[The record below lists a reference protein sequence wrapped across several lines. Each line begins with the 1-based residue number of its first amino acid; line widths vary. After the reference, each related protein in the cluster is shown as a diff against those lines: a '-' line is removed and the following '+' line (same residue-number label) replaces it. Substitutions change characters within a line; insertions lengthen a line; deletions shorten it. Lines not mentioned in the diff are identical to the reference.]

1 MLELSLL
8 APLTAASSSERLT
21 STFLAKDASNSVIV
35 QSRRSAILNYA
46 SLVVDLAS
54 TISGMP
60 WYLMGW
66 KKESEVLEVR
76 MFEGIEFEKG
86 WKNIPQSAKLVIE
99 ADQKMQFYDVE
110 IKLVARFKGL
120 RWVEAFDLD
129 SFGLLTTSA

>member
-8 APLTAASSSERLT
+8 APLTAASSSERFT

-46 SLVVDLAS
+46 SSVVDLAS

-76 MFEGIEFEKG
+76 MFEGVEFEKG
-86 WKNIPQSAKLVIE
+86 WKNIPQSAKLVVE

-120 RWVEAFDLD
+120 RWVEAFDFD
-129 SFGLLTTSA
+129 SIGLLTTSA

>member
-8 APLTAASSSERLT
+8 APLTATSSSERLT

-46 SLVVDLAS
+46 SSAVDLAS
-54 TISGMP
+54 TISWMP

-76 MFEGIEFEKG
+76 MFEGVEFEKG
-86 WKNIPQSAKLVIE
+86 WKNIPQSAKLVVE

-129 SFGLLTTSA
+129 SISLLTRSA

>member
-8 APLTAASSSERLT
+8 APLTAASSPERLT

-46 SLVVDLAS
+46 SSVVGLAS

-76 MFEGIEFEKG
+76 MFEGVEFEKG
-86 WKNIPQSAKLVIE
+86 WKNIPQSAKLVVE

-120 RWVEAFDLD
+120 RWVEAFNLD
-129 SFGLLTTSA
+129 STGLLTRSA